1 MIIFFKNKINIFTLI
16 IIFYSLLLGSKY
28 SQYQT
33 DPWHWGTI
41 ASEAID
47 YINGLK
53 LFKEVILMYGPGQ
66 PIFFKFI
73 NIFYKVDYYSIGI
86 LTCIIYC
93 LNLFFTYLILLKLSK
108 PIFGLIIVIIIF
120 SFNNYSQTPWPD
132 YYASFCITMSCYFL
146 VIYEKNKNLIFLILT
161 SLFLVLSI
169 IFRNT
174 YILNITLA
182 LLSEFL
188 ILSFFF
194 KKKIFF
200 QYFKKKIIFFL
211 SFLFLFFILLIF
223 SKNIDLWYLEGIGRT
238 QKYFSGE
245 SLFYPA
251 IKLIYHIFIPKT
263 LSNLFFLIFYLTNFL
278 ILLYLLFNKEILNFN
293 YIKKSYLIFFCLL
306 GLFGIIQSYN
316 QFEIWRNINAC
327 ISIFSVTGYFLYF
340 FFKNL
345 KSNIKYLYINSV
357 SFFLIIVV
365 IFNYFNNPLTYPT
378 HGFFGKDR
386 FHKYNNETYFKSN
399 IVYFGNHKFNIENI
413 TYYSE
418 VKSTI
423 CKYDKIINFSYDRN
437 FVYICDKKNG
447 IYSTFSDIYPPI
459 FYNKNLQNRF
469 ENENIKEDEI
479 IIADKNFQNKNLTL
493 LKIIKIPEYTR
504 YTKSDIYRA
513 YFDDEIYIYIKK
525 NKSE

>member
-1 MIIFFKNKINIFTLI
+1 MIIFFKNKINIFALI
-16 IIFYSLLLGSKY
+16 IIFNSFLLGSKY

-66 PIFFKFI
+66 PIFFKFM
-73 NIFYKVDYYSIGI
+73 NIFYKLDYHSIGV

-93 LNLFFTYLILLKLSK
+93 LNLFFTYLILLKLTR
-108 PIFGLIIVIIIF
+108 PIFSLIVVIIIF
-120 SFNNYSQTPWPD
+120 SLNNYPQTPWPD
-132 YYASFCITMSCYFL
+132 YYASFCITISCYFL
-146 VIYEKNKNLIFLILT
+146 VIYENKKNLIYIILT

-188 ILSFFF
+188 ILYFFLR
-194 KKKIFF
+194 KKIFF

-211 SFLFLFFILLIF
+211 SFLFLFFILLIL
-223 SKNIDLWYLEGIGRT
+223 SKNIDLWYLQGIGRT
-238 QKYFSGE
+238 QKYFSDE
-245 SLFYPA
+245 YFFYPA

-278 ILLYLLFNKEILNFN
+278 ILLNLIFNKEILNVK
-293 YIKKSYLIFFCLL
+293 YIKKSNLIFFCLL

-316 QFEIWRNINAC
+316 QYEIWRNISAC
-327 ISIFSVTGYFLYF
+327 ISIFVVTGYFLYF
-340 FFKNL
+340 FLRNL
-345 KSNIKYLYINSV
+345 KSKFQYFYITSV
-357 SFFLIIVV
+357 SFFLITMVLC
-365 IFNYFNNPLTYPT
+365 NYFNNPLTYPT
-378 HGFFGKDR
+378 HGYFSKDG
-386 FHKYNNETYFKSN
+386 FHKYNNENYYKSN
-399 IVYFGNHKFNIENI
+399 IVYFGNHKFNVENI
-413 TYYSE
+413 IYYSE
-418 VKSTI
+418 VRSII

-437 FVYICDKKNG
+437 FIYICDKKNS
-447 IYSTFSDIYPPI
+447 ISSTFSDIYPPI
-459 FYNKNLQNRF
+459 FYHKNLQTRF
-469 ENENIKEDEI
+469 ENENIKENEI

-513 YFDDEIYIYIKK
+513 YFDNEIYIYVRK
-525 NKSE
+525 NTSK